1 MLNTYIYIGAAAAMV
16 LFLYHDSLGEVGAQV
31 SRETI
36 AMTLTITMSQTMTI
50 TRINFILVCPGD
62 NQCTWSCN

>member
-1 MLNTYIYIGAAAAMV
+1 MV

-36 AMTLTITMSQTMTI
+36 AMTLTRTITMSQTKTMTRRSYQFH
-50 TRINFILVCPGD
+50 TGLSR
-62 NQCTWSCN
+62 

>member
-1 MLNTYIYIGAAAAMV
+1 MV

-36 AMTLTITMSQTMTI
+36 AKTLTMTMSQTMTM
-50 TRINFILVCPGD
+50 TRSQLSISPRCILVCPGD
-62 NQCTWSCN
+62 NQCTWSCH

>member
-1 MLNTYIYIGAAAAMV
+1 MV